1 MISRRSVEI
10 EPSADNSLGAKVER
24 VIPPACAFLILIHLA
39 ASFFPHLRLWGIS
52 QLHYF
57 SLEFRIAVSAIALL
71 ILIPGV
77 NRILAGALTGV
88 FAWIAERFT
97 KVNRYLLYAVIS
109 VLSLVPFWLFRA
121 KTPLLGDGYLRAGEL
136 KLGVLLSITEPLD
149 FYLHLLVYRVFGLD
163 GYTTYAVL
171 SCLAGGL
178 YVFLTLL
185 LSHLLGKDGKEK
197 LFIFLILATMGATQ
211 LFFGHIESYSFMFVA
226 VLAYIFFGIRYL
238 QGKGVFLWA
247 GLFLLLAAS
256 FHLTALFVLP
266 SLFYLAFARFSAASS
281 SKAARLKFANIV
293 VLICVVFV
301 IGAVFHLRG
310 TYLTE
315 ETVGSPLIY
324 PFGGGESFYSF
335 FSLAHLLDFLNHQLL
350 ISPVSL
356 VLWVVLLALFRRE
369 INFRENVVRFLIW
382 ITVCSFGFALLAD
395 PKLGYARDW
404 DLFASCGLGVTLL
417 GLYLTVS
424 LLRDR
429 PKAAFA
435 AGPERAVLRGDGA
448 AMDLKRMTLLLVVT
462 SLVSTLPWI
471 LINATEGKA
480 VARFEDLLK
489 IDENRAAHG
498 YETMACYFRDKG
510 EHEKTIR
517 LWKNAVAIK
526 PIPRYYAVLG
536 NAYLRLKRYDEA
548 IEALEKSIGMA
559 PNRRGIQ
566 YSHRSLGACLSAK
579 GRYDEAISHL
589 RIAIDLAPGR
599 ADFYYIMGNILGK
612 AGRYEEAVPYFETTL
627 RLNPAEINSYK
638 LLGIAFAR
646 MGKKEEAERYLETY
660 LRLTPQ
666 DAAGLKGIIDSIEI
680 EIDSGR

>member
-1 MISRRSVEI
+1 MTKRPDAEEDSMAEAMGS
-10 EPSADNSLGAKVER
+10 KMER
-24 VIPPACAFLILIHLA
+24 LILLTCAFLILSRLL
-39 ASFFPHLRLWGIS
+39 ASFFPNLRLWGIN

-57 SLEFRIAVSAIALL
+57 SLEFRIAVSAVVLL
-71 ILIPGV
+71 ILIPRV
-77 NRILAGALTGV
+77 NKILTRALAGS
-88 FAWIAERFT
+88 FAWIVGRFRKT
-97 KVNRYLLYAVIS
+97 NKYLLYLAIS
-109 VLSLVPFWLFRA
+109 VLSLIPFWLLRA
-121 KTPLLGDGYLRAGEL
+121 ETPLLGDGYLRAGEL

-149 FYLHLLVYRVFGLD
+149 FYLHLLVYRLFGLD

-197 LFIFLILATMGATQ
+197 VFIFLILATMGATQ

-226 VLAYIFFGIRYL
+226 LLAYIFFGIRYL
-238 QGKGVFLWA
+238 QGKGAFLWA

-266 SLFYLAFARFSAASS
+266 SLFYLAFARFSAASG

-301 IGAVFHLRG
+301 IGAALHLRG

-324 PFGGGESFYSF
+324 PFGGGESYYSF

-356 VLWVVLLALFRRE
+356 VLWAVLLVLFRRE

-382 ITVCSFGFALLAD
+382 ITACSFGFALLAD

-404 DLFASCGLGVTLL
+404 DLFASCGLSITLL

-429 PKAAFA
+429 AKAAPG
-435 AGPERAVLRGDGA
+435 AGPERADRRGTV
-448 AMDLKRMTLLLVVT
+448 MDLRRVTLLLVAT
-462 SLVSTLPWI
+462 SFVSTLPWI
-471 LINATEGKA
+471 LINATEQKA

-489 IDENRAAHG
+489 IDEKRAAHG

-510 EHEKTIR
+510 EHEKTIG
-517 LWKNAVAIK
+517 LWKNAIAIN

-536 NAYLRLKRYDEA
+536 NAYLRMKRYDEA

-566 YSHRSLGACLSAK
+566 YSHRSLGVCLSAK
-579 GRYDEAISHL
+579 GRYDEAVSHL

-599 ADFYYIMGNILGK
+599 ADFHYIMGNILGK

-627 RLNPAEINSYK
+627 RLNPAEIKSYK

-660 LRLTPQ
+660 LRLAPQ

>member
-1 MISRRSVEI
+1 M
-10 EPSADNSLGAKVER
+10 
-24 VIPPACAFLILIHLA
+24 
-39 ASFFPHLRLWGIS
+39 
-52 QLHYF
+52 
-57 SLEFRIAVSAIALL
+57 SAIGLL
-71 ILIPGV
+71 ILIPGINKTV
-77 NRILAGALTGV
+77 VRVLAGV
-88 FAWIAERFT
+88 FTWTAERFSQI
-97 KVNRYLLYAVIS
+97 NRYLLYSGIS
-109 VLSLVPFWLFRA
+109 LLSLVPFWLLKA

-136 KLGVLLSITEPLD
+136 QFGVLLSITQPLD
-149 FYLHLLVYRVFGLD
+149 FYLHLLVYRLSGFD
-163 GYTTYAVL
+163 GYTTYGIL

-178 YVFLTLL
+178 YVFLILL
-185 LSHLLGKDGKEK
+185 LADILGRDGKEK
-197 LFIFLILATMGATQ
+197 LFIFLILATLGSTQ
-211 LFFGHIESYSFMFVA
+211 LFFGYIESYSFMYVGI
-226 VLAYIFFGIRYL
+226 LAYIFFGIRYL
-238 QGKGVFLWA
+238 QGKGAFLWA

-256 FHLTALFVLP
+256 FHLSALFVLP
-266 SLFYLAFARFSAASS
+266 SLFYLAFARPLGPSG
-281 SKAARLKFANIV
+281 SKNAGVKFANMV
-293 VLICVVFV
+293 VLFCVVFV
-301 IGAVFHLRG
+301 IGAGLHLLR
-310 TYLTE
+310 TYAMKE
-315 ETVGSPLIY
+315 SPGSFLIY
-324 PFGGGESFYSF
+324 PFGGGEGFYSF

-350 ISPVSL
+350 VSPVSL
-356 VLWVVLLALFRRE
+356 VLWTVLLVLLWRE

-382 ITVCSFGFALLAD
+382 ITTCSFGFALLAD

-417 GLYLTVS
+417 GLHLTVN

-429 PKAAFA
+429 PKAASG

-448 AMDLKRMTLLLVVT
+448 AMDLKRITLLLVVT

-480 VARFEDLLK
+480 VARFGDLLK

-517 LWKNAVAIK
+517 LWKNAIAIN

-536 NAYLRLKRYDEA
+536 NAYLRVKRYDEA
-548 IEALEKSIGMA
+548 LEVLEKSIGMA

-566 YSHRSLGACLSAK
+566 YSHRSLGVCLSAK

-599 ADFYYIMGNILGK
+599 ADFHYIMGNILGK

-627 RLNPAEINSYK
+627 GLNPAEINSYK

-660 LRLTPQ
+660 LRLAPQ

-680 EIDSGR
+680 EIDSSR

>member
-10 EPSADNSLGAKVER
+10 EPSADNSPGAKVER

-57 SLEFRIAVSAIALL
+57 SLEFRIGLSAIALL
-71 ILIPGV
+71 ILIPRV
-77 NRILAGALTGV
+77 NKILVDALAGV
-88 FAWIAERFT
+88 FAWIAGKFRKT
-97 KVNRYLLYAVIS
+97 NRYLLFSAAS
-109 VLSLVPFWLFRA
+109 ALSLVPFWLLKA

-136 KLGVLLSITEPLD
+136 KLGMLLSITEPLD
-149 FYLHLLVYRVFGLD
+149 YYLHLLVYRVFGLD
-163 GYTTYAVL
+163 GYTTYATL

-178 YVFLTLL
+178 FIFLILL
-185 LSHLLGKDGKEK
+185 FSHLLGKDGKER
-197 LFIFLILATMGATQ
+197 LFIFLILATLGATQ
-211 LFFGHIESYSFMFVA
+211 LFFGYIESYSFMYVA
-226 VLAYIFFGIRYL
+226 LLAYTLFGIRYL
-238 QGKGVFLWA
+238 QGKGAFLWA

-256 FHLTALFVLP
+256 FHLTALFALP
-266 SLFYLAFARFSAASS
+266 SLFYLAFAGSSASAGSR
-281 SKAARLKFANIV
+281 AARLKFANIV
-293 VLICVVFV
+293 VLVCVVFMV
-301 IGAVFHLRG
+301 GAVLHLRG
-310 TYLTE
+310 TYLTG

-324 PFGGGESFYSF
+324 PFGGGESYYSF

-356 VLWVVLLALFRRE
+356 VLWAVLLVLFRRE
-369 INFRENVVRFLIW
+369 INFRENVIRFLIW
-382 ITVCSFGFALLAD
+382 ITACSFGFALLAD

-404 DLFASCGLGVTLL
+404 DLFASCGLSITLL
-417 GLYLTVS
+417 ALYLTVN
-424 LLRDR
+424 LFRDW
-429 PKAAFA
+429 PKAASGP
-435 AGPERAVLRGDGA
+435 GPERADRRGTV
-448 AMDLKRMTLLLVVT
+448 MDLRRVTLLLVVT
-462 SLVSTLPWI
+462 SFVSTLPWI

-548 IEALEKSIGMA
+548 IEALEKSIRMA
-559 PNRRGIQ
+559 PNRLGIQ
-566 YSHRSLGACLSAK
+566 HSHRSLGVCLSAK
-579 GRYDEAISHL
+579 GRYDEAVSHL

-599 ADFYYIMGNILGK
+599 ADFHYIMGNILGK

-660 LRLTPQ
+660 LRLAPQ